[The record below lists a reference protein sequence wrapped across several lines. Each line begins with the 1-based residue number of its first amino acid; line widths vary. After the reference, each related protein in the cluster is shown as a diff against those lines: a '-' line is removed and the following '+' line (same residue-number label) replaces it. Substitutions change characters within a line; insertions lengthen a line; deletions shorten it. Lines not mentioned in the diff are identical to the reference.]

1 LKLETF
7 YTRSNVENSLILVH
21 TGNGKGKTTAALGI
35 GLRAVGH
42 GMKVL
47 MLQFIKGTWHTGE
60 LDAVKR
66 LHPDFKITQLGQG
79 FIKAQ
84 KGEWSEAVLE
94 NARTSWNLTKQ
105 EIASD
110 SYDMI
115 ILDEINNMIDYG
127 LIDVEEAIAVLKE
140 RPKRLSIILTGRNA
154 HQKIIEMA
162 DLVTE
167 MKEIKHPYKKGI
179 KAQKGI
185 EF

>member
-1 LKLETF
+1 M
-7 YTRSNVENSLILVH
+7 ENSLILVH
-21 TGNGKGKTTAALGI
+21 TGNGKGKTTAAIGI

-79 FIKAQ
+79 FIKSQ

-94 NARTSWNLTKQ
+94 NAGTSWNYTKQ

-110 SYDMI
+110 AYDMI

-127 LIDVEEAIAVLKE
+127 LIDVEEAITVLKE

-154 HQKIIEMA
+154 HPKIIEMA